1 MTTVA
6 ISVIPCLI
14 WLAFFYFQDRYD
26 KEPVSTI
33 AKTFGLGALMTL
45 PALILNTVLGSIV
58 YLLFGAVLGDQLGQS
73 ATFFLVVGP
82 VEETLK
88 FLAVYIYAYRRPEFD
103 EPADGAVYSAA
114 SALGFAAVENVLYL
128 ARSSDWII
136 LLRGPIS
143 NPGHAFFAACWGMAM
158 SRAKSAPNL
167 PGRRASILLAGLAA
181 AAFLHGLFDT
191 LLGLWPLIGGL
202 AVAALVLA
210 LMLAMFVFVEYS
222 IISAVRRS
230 PRRAPTELLSPPTT
244 CDSCGSVGLAGNTCA
259 NCGAIIKA
267 PAFSG
272 PAARLCL
279 ACRRYCV
286 PTALFCHYCGIPL
299 RPRLRTA
306 RGQAFRPP
314 YFAKVDQSG
323 TEEILFVL
331 NRPEIS
337 IGKTLDNEL
346 VLDHPSVSKH
356 HARVIWHPSGH
367 YYIADLGSTNGTYV
381 NGERIKLQWLFD
393 GCLLR
398 IGQVALIYRNPN
410 KNVPRRWLGHTSV
423 DESTK

>member
-6 ISVIPCLI
+6 ISIIPCLI

-26 KEPVSTI
+26 REPLPTI

-58 YLLFGAVLGDQLGQS
+58 YLVFGSALGDQVGQ
-73 ATFFLVVGP
+73 ATMFFLVVGP

-88 FLAVYIYAYRRPEFD
+88 FLAVYSYAYRRPEFD

-114 SALGFAAVENVLYL
+114 SALGFAAAENVLYL

-181 AAFLHGLFDT
+181 AASLHGLFDT
-191 LLGLWPLIGGL
+191 LLALSPLIGGL
-202 AVAALVLA
+202 AVAGLVLA
-210 LMLAMFVFVEYS
+210 FMIAMFIFVEHS

-230 PRRAPTELLSPPTT
+230 PRRAPTELLSPPTA
-244 CDSCGSVGLAGNTCA
+244 CERCGAAGLAGKPCT
-259 NCGAIIKA
+259 NCGAVIRTSTSLA
-267 PAFSG
+267 A
-272 PAARLCL
+272 PAARLCQ
-279 ACRRYCV
+279 ACKQYCV

-299 RPRLRTA
+299 RPRLRAA
-306 RGQAFRPP
+306 RGPASRPP
-314 YFAKVDQSG
+314 CFVRVDQNG
-323 TEEILFVL
+323 REEILFVL
-331 NRPEIS
+331 DRPEIN
-337 IGKTLDNEL
+337 IGKTLDNEF

-381 NGERIKLQWLFD
+381 NGERIKMQWLFD
-393 GCLLR
+393 GCQLR

-410 KNVPRRWLGHTSV
+410 N
-423 DESTK
+423 